1 MNKKIFFEL
10 FDYMTSSNKTTFID
24 DFEGWGPEAEIP
36 GFTRFASCEGNGI
49 RSKNTAQTY
58 EPQYEYVR
66 RGNHLNVKCRQEGEE
81 AKEIILGEL
90 FPKDINIVVVTG
102 SEQLRKF
109 SPIFE
114 KRSEMMDWMH
124 LVGEYVITRKNAKN
138 PVPWYWEDEM
148 LNLAKYLYEN
158 QLNKVND
165 QSIYDKYVL

>member
-1 MNKKIFFEL
+1 MNKKTIFEL
-10 FDYMTSSNKTTFID
+10 FDYMTTSGKSTFID
-24 DFEGWGPEAEIP
+24 DFEGWGTEAEIP
-36 GFTRFASCEGNGI
+36 GFSEYASCEGNGI
-49 RSKNTAQTY
+49 KSKATDQTY
-58 EPQYEYVR
+58 EPQCEYVR
-66 RGNHLNVKCRQEGEE
+66 RGNHLKVECRQGEDT
-81 AKEIILGEL
+81 KEIILGDL
-90 FPKDINIVVVTG
+90 FPKEVNVVIVTG
-102 SEQLRKF
+102 SEWLRKF